1 MRHEPIEGL
10 IVKMF
15 KKTPRMALFFVGG
28 IAVSASLLGAFLYSG
43 STPQSQAV
51 SAHAPAVG
59 GRPADLLLHDP
70 TTGIPFLNRKYTAP
84 KAPSPILA
92 MPAEAMLIVKDE
104 VLTLENESGPV
115 ATFPL
120 TSMRAELRTVA
131 ATWLAQGPSP
141 IRLGQVENVSPD
153 NEVAGAVHAVLPHPG
168 NADILYLGSVNGG
181 VWKTTNAT
189 DEKPIWTPLTDTA
202 SSLSIGALAFDTS
215 TSLYTTLWAGIGRN
229 SSLSS
234 FGGVRSG
241 LMKSTDAGA
250 SWTSVTGG
258 GTLVGKNISG
268 LVAHGNTIVVSVNI
282 ADEFYY
288 ENIGIFRSIDG
299 GSTFTQ
305 ISGSTGTGLPAGAA
319 FDLAQDPNNS
329 SVLYTATKYASPDG
343 VYRSADTGATW
354 GKVSSSDMDS
364 KITND
369 TSNIEISVGLN
380 TSAVNAGILNNGQL
394 RNGGIFQSPTGLAD
408 SWVAMDT
415 PLTNEGGG
423 SVGTNPTFKAQ
434 AGKPGG
440 QGAIHFS
447 ILAGKNNSTQ
457 LYVGGDRQPA
467 GFEDKGGFPNAIGA
481 DNYSGRLFRGDSSVT
496 ATGLA
501 PSPQWKHLTHV
512 SDAGSM
518 TGGGTA
524 SGSSPHADSRDM
536 AYNAAGDLIESD
548 DGGIYLR
555 SDPTNNEGDWI
566 SINGNLQITE
576 QHNIAYDPVSNIII
590 SGNQDTGT
598 SQQSASGSLAWD
610 TVSQADGGDVA
621 VSVDPANSSQSVRY
635 SSFQELGGFARRVYD
650 AQGNRVD
657 TVYPALNVEGGGD
670 PHEPSFV
677 NPVAVNQVDATRLLL
692 GGQNG
697 LYESANQGDT
707 IVQVNTFATIFGAG
721 NALVY
726 GGRSS
731 GVDNPDL
738 IYAASCCTDD
748 GVTIARRT
756 TAGIDTVQ
764 IQGADT
770 PRGVVADPEEWKT
783 VFVTDPDQVFM
794 STNAGDAWT
803 DITGDLVNSFGTLDI
818 RGIEYVRIGARGA
831 LLVGTLNGV
840 YVSFDED
847 YTQWSLLGSGLPNT
861 QVFDMDFNLADD
873 VLVAATQ
880 GRGAWKIEK
889 VSEALGVTT
898 EEPPPP
904 QAVDP
909 AVLWFMLKGSTTG
922 DSDE

>member
-1 MRHEPIEGL
+1 
-10 IVKMF
+10 
-15 KKTPRMALFFVGG
+15 
-28 IAVSASLLGAFLYSG
+28 
-43 STPQSQAV
+43 
-51 SAHAPAVG
+51 
-59 GRPADLLLHDP
+59 
-70 TTGIPFLNRKYTAP
+70 
-84 KAPSPILA
+84 
-92 MPAEAMLIVKDE
+92 
-104 VLTLENESGPV
+104 
-115 ATFPL
+115 
-120 TSMRAELRTVA
+120 LRT
-131 ATWLAQGPSP
+131 
-141 IRLGQVENVSPD
+141 E
-153 NEVAGAVHAVLPHPG
+153 
-168 NADILYLGSVNGG
+168 
-181 VWKTTNAT
+181 
-189 DEKPIWTPLTDTA
+189 
-202 SSLSIGALAFDTS
+202 
-215 TSLYTTLWAGIGRN
+215 
-229 SSLSS
+229 
-234 FGGVRSG
+234 
-241 LMKSTDAGA
+241 
-250 SWTSVTGG
+250 
-258 GTLVGKNISG
+258 
-268 LVAHGNTIVVSVNI
+268 
-282 ADEFYY
+282 
-288 ENIGIFRSIDG
+288 
-299 GSTFTQ
+299 
-305 ISGSTGTGLPAGAA
+305 
-319 FDLAQDPNNS
+319 
-329 SVLYTATKYASPDG
+329 
-343 VYRSADTGATW
+343 
-354 GKVSSSDMDS
+354 
-364 KITND
+364 
-369 TSNIEISVGLN
+369 
-380 TSAVNAGILNNGQL
+380 
-394 RNGGIFQSPTGLAD
+394 
-408 SWVAMDT
+408 
-415 PLTNEGGG
+415 
-423 SVGTNPTFKAQ
+423 
-434 AGKPGG
+434 
-440 QGAIHFS
+440 
-447 ILAGKNNSTQ
+447 
-457 LYVGGDRQPA
+457 
-467 GFEDKGGFPNAIGA
+467 
-481 DNYSGRLFRGDSSVT
+481 
-496 ATGLA
+496 
-501 PSPQWKHLTHV
+501 
-512 SDAGSM
+512 
-518 TGGGTA
+518 
-524 SGSSPHADSRDM
+524 
-536 AYNAAGDLIESD
+536 
-548 DGGIYLR
+548 
-555 SDPTNNEGDWI
+555 PTNNEGDWI

-576 QHNIAYDPVSNIII
+576 QHNIAYDPLSNIII

-635 SSFQELGGFARRVYD
+635 SSFQNLGGFARRVYD

-657 TVYPALNVEGGGD
+657 TVYPELKVEGGGA

-677 NPVAVNQVDATRLLL
+677 NPVAANQVDATRLLL
-692 GGQNG
+692 GGMNG
-697 LYESANQGDT
+697 LYESTNQGDT

-889 VSEALGVTT
+889 VSEALGFTT
-898 EEPPPP
+898 EEPPTP

-909 AVLWFMLKGSTTG
+909 AVIWFILKGSTTG